1 MKAIETVI
9 HLRREA
15 PRKVK
20 NMVPPH
26 VWELVRPYGLAPRQD
41 ELPPR

>member
-1 MKAIETVI
+1 LFATD
-9 HLRREA
+9 
-15 PRKVK
+15 
-20 NMVPPH
+20 PPH